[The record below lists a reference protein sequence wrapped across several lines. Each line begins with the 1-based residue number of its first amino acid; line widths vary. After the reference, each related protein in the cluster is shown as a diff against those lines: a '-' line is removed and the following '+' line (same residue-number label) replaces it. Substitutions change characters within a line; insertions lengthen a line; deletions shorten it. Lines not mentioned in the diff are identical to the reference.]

1 MTHGFDVDVARVGF
15 KVISIS
21 TLNDIKFVMPD
32 RVREK
37 LNPNDVSC
45 LKVHTFD
52 GYHRVLICHP
62 SCWQSK
68 GYSGCTVCM
77 LHGSFLYGSRVRCP
91 SA

>member
-1 MTHGFDVDVARVGF
+1 MTNGFDVDVARVGF

-37 LNPNDVSC
+37 LDPNDVSC

-52 GYHRVLICHP
+52 GTTACAYATPPVGSPRETQAVLFAC
-62 SCWQSK
+62 S
-68 GYSGCTVCM
+68 M
-77 LHGSFLYGSRVRCP
+77 VR
-91 SA
+91 SYMAAA